1 MYAIPVRTCK
11 HNCNMYCVPVLHT
24 CMRIHVRTCKQ
35 TGDMYCIPVLRTGMQ
50 YRYCV
55 PVRTC
60 KHNCNMYCVP
70 VLHTC
75 MRYRYARVNIAYKS
89 TRPNLANYPLQS
101 LRIYRSVTM
110 KFRTTTASEIAQWQ
124 LACIGEYIIK
134 YIIIIIIIL
143 SLIHI

>member
-1 MYAIPVRTCK
+1 
-11 HNCNMYCVPVLHT
+11 
-24 CMRIHVRTCKQ
+24 
-35 TGDMYCIPVLRTGMQ
+35 
-50 YRYCV
+50 
-55 PVRTC
+55 
-60 KHNCNMYCVP
+60 
-70 VLHTC
+70 

-134 YIIIIIIIL
+134 YIIIIIIIMECL
-143 SLIHI
+143 QSHVVNVHLDYVVHCLQS